1 MASHFEVSKWDNNKN
16 LVGFLQL
23 ADPMKRPFVCKFIF
37 FAVELVELRVRYK
50 LEFEFEFDITNHLSN
65 VIKQCRVFEIEK
77 KLGKAIL

>member
-1 MASHFEVSKWDNNKN
+1 MGQQQKFSWFLVACRSNEKN
-16 LVGFLQL
+16 ICVYLII
-23 ADPMKRPFVCKFIF
+23 IF